1 MYRVS
6 EQQDRFVSYLLED
19 GENSV
24 RILSKRGGI
33 PISFVC
39 GGEELLY
46 VNPETVEDLS
56 REVRGGIPILF
67 PACGRLKEGPYGA
80 VKKHGFAR
88 EALWECRG
96 QSTADSACVTLG
108 ISDTQETRKTFPHA
122 FDLEH
127 TYTLKG
133 NTLTVRQTVTNTGDG
148 PMPFS
153 LGLHPYF
160 KIDPTIAT
168 ATVPSHT
175 YEGLD
180 GKGEFDGTFQFKND
194 YDSVCSNLFGSEAVM
209 NTGLGRT
216 VRIIASGNYNYFVV
230 WCPQDAEFACIEPWT
245 APPNALNSGVDLITL
260 KAGERAEFEMKIVV
274 E

>member
-6 EQQDRFVSYLLED
+6 KIDDRFASYVLED
-19 GENSV
+19 GESSV

-33 PISFVC
+33 PISFVY
-39 GGEELLY
+39 GGEELFY
-46 VNPETVEDLS
+46 SDPETVEDLS

-67 PACGRLKEGPYGA
+67 PACGRLKEGPYGN

-96 QSTADSACVTLG
+96 QNTTDSACVTLG
-108 ISDTQETRKTFPHA
+108 ISDTEETRKTFPHA

-127 TYTLKG
+127 TYILKG
-133 NTLTVRQTVTNTGDG
+133 NTLTVRQTVTNTGDA

-160 KIDPTIAT
+160 NIDPAVST

-180 GKGEFDGTFQFKND
+180 GKGAFDGSFAFKND
-194 YDSVCSNLFGSEAVM
+194 YDSVCSELFGTEAVLE
-209 NTGLGRT
+209 TGLGK
-216 VRIIASGNYNYFVV
+216 RIRIVASGNYNYFVV
-230 WCPQDAEFACIEPWT
+230 WCPTNAQFACVEPWT
-245 APPNALNSGVDLITL
+245 APPNALNSGVDLLTL
-260 KAGERAEFEMKIVV
+260 AAGERAEFEMKILV

>member
-6 EQQDRFVSYLLED
+6 EQNDRFAAYLLED
-19 GENSV
+19 GENSAK
-24 RILSKRGGI
+24 ILSKRGGI

-39 GGEELLY
+39 DGEEMFY
-46 VNPETVEDLS
+46 SDPETVEDLT

-88 EALWECRG
+88 EALWECRKINTDG
-96 QSTADSACVTLG
+96 AASVTLG
-108 ISDTQETRKTFPHA
+108 ISDTEETRKTFPHK

-133 NTLTVRQTVTNTGDG
+133 KTLTVHSTVTNTGDS

-160 KIDPTIAT
+160 HIDPAT
-168 ATVPSHT
+168 ACATVPSHT

-180 GKGEFDGTFQFKND
+180 GKGEFDGNFRFENE
-194 YDSVCSNLFGSEAVM
+194 YDSVCDGLFGNTAVLK
-209 NTGLGRT
+209 NGLGRT
-216 VRIIASGNYNYFVV
+216 VTITASENYNYFVV
-230 WCPQDAEFACIEPWT
+230 WRPEGARFACVEPWT
-245 APPNALNSGVDLITL
+245 APPNALNTGVSLITL
-260 KAGERAEFEMKIVV
+260 AAGESAEFEMRLLV